1 MFRAVNGGGSFV
13 AVGLLLLTLLL
24 LKPHRHRLVV
34 VPRNRHNRH
43 IHRPLRKRQRYLH
56 LFPARQQQ
64 MDLAFRGRRRD
75 VVVVDHSF
83 SSTSNIDRECVSQ
96 SLVERLAL
104 SLVEGL
110 RNCYLCADGR
120 DRRGR
125 RDRDRETRDAR
136 SEIQFHVE
144 VRGGRKE

>member
-64 MDLAFRGRRRD
+64 MDLAFRGR
-75 VVVVDHSF
+75 VVVFVVDHSF
-83 SSTSNIDRECVSQ
+83 SSTYGIDRECVSQ
-96 SLVERLAL
+96 SLAALFNL
-104 SLVEGL
+104 SLVVE
-110 RNCYLCADGR
+110 LCR
-120 DRRGR
+120 
-125 RDRDRETRDAR
+125 
-136 SEIQFHVE
+136 
-144 VRGGRKE
+144 